1 MSEPVSEPVKEP
13 MSRQGHLR
21 VPHTLVLLLL
31 MMALSLVATW
41 LLPQGSFATVTN
53 DQGRDMV
60 VAGSYQIHEQR
71 VWLSPL
77 ALLTAVPR
85 ALAQAQE
92 IIFFVFLIGGAL
104 AIVRAT
110 GTIDAMLGRV
120 LERFGERIHVLVIG
134 GMAVFGVA
142 SATFGMA
149 EEYIPFVAILISLCA
164 ALRLDAVVAVAV
176 MMCACG
182 IGYGAAAL
190 NPFTVLVAQEVAE
203 LPPASGWALRV
214 AILGPFL
221 AIGMHHV
228 LRYAR
233 RVQRDPAASLVA
245 DHPAAQHAARHD
257 YPAMTVR
264 HRLVLLTMAAT
275 LVLLVLG
282 VTLWGWYLVELS
294 ALFFAMGVAAAIVG
308 RLAPSESARV
318 FCDGAAGM
326 ATTALLIGFAR
337 GVAMILEDGQVLDTV
352 VNALAAPLAAV
363 GPELSAVGMLVI
375 QTILN
380 FFIPSGSGQA
390 LATMP
395 IMVPISDLV
404 GVSRQVAV
412 LAYQFG
418 DGFANIIVPTNAILM
433 GMLGIAGI
441 PYDRWLR
448 FVAPLMV
455 KLLVAAALV
464 LVGAVVFGYP

>member
-1 MSEPVSEPVKEP
+1 
-13 MSRQGHLR
+13 MSRLRDLR
-21 VPHTLVLLLL
+21 VPHTLVLLLF
-31 MMALSLVATW
+31 MMALSLAATW
-41 LLPQGSFATVTN
+41 LLPQGSFTRVAN
-53 DQGRDMV
+53 DHGRDVV
-60 VAGSYQIHEQR
+60 VAGSYQIHDER

-85 ALAQAQE
+85 ALAEAQE

-110 GTIDAMLGRV
+110 GAIDAMLGRI
-120 LERFGERIHVLVIG
+120 LERFGERGHVLVIG
-134 GMAVFGVA
+134 GMLVFGVA
-142 SATFGMA
+142 SGTFGLA
-149 EEYIPFVAILISLCA
+149 EEYIPFVAILIALCA
-164 ALRLDAVVAVAV
+164 AMRLDAVVAVAV

-182 IGYGAAAL
+182 IGYGAAPL

-203 LPPASGWALRV
+203 LPPASGWGLRV

-221 AIGMHHV
+221 AIGIHHV
-228 LRYAR
+228 LRYAH
-233 RVQRDPAASLVA
+233 RVQSDPSASLVA
-245 DHPAAQHAARHD
+245 DHPAARHTARHD
-257 YPAMTVR
+257 YPAMTLR
-264 HRLVLLTMAAT
+264 HRLVLLTMLAT

-294 ALFFAMGVAAAIVG
+294 ALFFAMGIAAALLG

-326 ATTALLIGFAR
+326 TTTALLIGFAR
-337 GVAMILEDGQVLDTV
+337 GVALILEDGQVLDTV
-352 VNALAAPLAAV
+352 VDFLAAPLSAV
-363 GPELSAVGMLVI
+363 GPELSAVGMLFI
-375 QTILN
+375 QTVLN

-448 FVAPLMV
+448 FVAPLMG
-455 KLLVAAALV
+455 KLLAAAALV
-464 LVGAVVFGYP
+464 LVGAVTFGYQ